1 MSDFFEEF
9 EKFCEDYKSWR
20 REGISE
26 SESFDI
32 DEDEEVLEFISDDN
46 EDCLSDEIKF
56 TKLGILDDIK
66 EPKSVGF
73 GLTSTIYDITE
84 IFTCNKFIN
93 FVFRELKIKLLNDF
107 VDVNFNSVEFVV
119 IDEKKK
125 FKNVGNILKLLRVL
139 GLVPDRVF
147 KIKLHKGW
155 GRNYK
160 KDAYEISIK
169 NSFIISLLEEDK
181 FMKFIENI
189 EKAKELMKNNFED
202 Y

>member
-46 EDCLSDEIKF
+46 EECLSDEIKF

-169 NSFIISLLEEDK
+169 NSFIISLIEEDK
-181 FMKFIENI
+181 FTENI